1 MTDSNPRN
9 GVPQWVGQLCV
20 GLCAVVAASSISWW
34 QGASTS
40 LSKDQKEQQIL
51 GAKIVA
57 ELQACRDLIREV
69 STTVRDGEQTN
80 NTQNAKLSALEARV
94 SILESRSRPHSPN

>member
-1 MTDSNPRN
+1 MTNSNPLN

-57 ELQACRDLIREV
+57 ELQACRDLIRDMGA
-69 STTVRDGEQTN
+69 SLRDNREQIDEI
-80 NTQNAKLSALEARV
+80 KSELSAVKARV
-94 SILESRSRPHSPN
+94 SIVENQRRQN